1 AHGFPARLLSIG
13 TYGMKN
19 PKWLGSIEVVDRPY
33 QGFWDQRGWTKPAI
47 VHTGSRID
55 VPTNGAVVGKEVT
68 VAGVAFAGERGVK
81 RVDVSTDDGRTW
93 NPAELKTALG
103 KYTWRL
109 WRYPWMPLRPERY

>member
-1 AHGFPARLLSIG
+1 
-13 TYGMKN
+13 M
-19 PKWLGSIEVVDRPY
+19 
-33 QGFWDQRGWTKPAI
+33 
-47 VHTGSRID
+47 HTGSRID

-109 WRYPWMPLRPERY
+109 WRYPWMPLRPERYVIKARATDGTGRTETSSYTGPYPNGASGYDVIVVRRS